1 MATREQPK
9 RTYKLDEA
17 VAFVLEPNSDS
28 DMSDLEDSEDDEY
41 IPDIVEREIDDD
53 DDGDDEV
60 DENEEND
67 LLQSDGASDDDSENN
82 EAKCE
87 NATTSRLTF
96 FCFVCIS
103 QGK

>member
-1 MATREQPK
+1 MTTREQPK
-9 RTYKLDEA
+9 RTYKLDKA
-17 VAFVLEPNSDS
+17 VAFVLEPNS

-53 DDGDDEV
+53 DGDDEV

-67 LLQSDGASDDDSENN
+67 LLQSDEASDNDRENN

>member
-1 MATREQPK
+1 MTTREQPK
-9 RTYKLDEA
+9 RTYKLDKA
-17 VAFVLEPNSDS
+17 VAFVLEPNS

-41 IPDIVEREIDDD
+41 IPHIVEREIDDD

>member
-1 MATREQPK
+1 MTTREQPK
-9 RTYKLDEA
+9 RTYKLDKA
-17 VAFVLEPNSDS
+17 VAFVLEPNS

-53 DDGDDEV
+53 DGDDEV

-67 LLQSDGASDDDSENN
+67 LLQSDEASDNDSENN

>member
-9 RTYKLDEA
+9 QTFKLDEA
-17 VAFVLEPNSDS
+17 TAFLLEPNSDS

-41 IPDIVEREIDDD
+41 IPDIVEREVD

-67 LLQSDGASDDDSENN
+67 LLMSDEANDDDGE
-82 EAKCE
+82 K
-87 NATTSRLTF
+87 
-96 FCFVCIS
+96 
-103 QGK
+103 